1 MVSVVVALSLKI
13 ATASTSREI
22 SLVNDY
28 EDVTTRYVLEQ
39 LLILAGNDQSDFS
52 ESPLRLAALAHPRL
66 RWESVSRCSQ
76 SPSAPCEHRSLAFPP

>member
-1 MVSVVVALSLKI
+1 MALSLKI
-13 ATASTSREI
+13 ATASMSREI

-52 ESPLRLAALAHPRL
+52 ESPLRPAGTSPIDGGGQRIA
-66 RWESVSRCSQ
+66 VSPLLIS
-76 SPSAPCEHRSLAFPP
+76 

>member
-52 ESPLRLAALAHPRL
+52 ESPLRRL
-66 RWESVSRCSQ
+66 T
-76 SPSAPCEHRSLAFPP
+76 APEKLGIRNEGGGAQIGKRRFMKH